1 MGVRRWARA
10 VGRDAHAA
18 WTAWR
23 KAPGFRTWA
32 RGLRRDAHALWL
44 AGRDPR
50 TPWYA
55 KAVALAVAAY
65 AFSPIDLIPD
75 FIPVLGLLDDAVLL
89 PLGILLAV
97 RLIPGALMAEFRAA
111 AEGVRRPL
119 SRAGAVLVVGLWL
132 AAVAAA
138 IILLV
143 PDPLTLIR

>member
-75 FIPVLGLLDDAVLL
+75 FIPVLGYADDLVLVPVGIWISLRLVPPAVL
-89 PLGILLAV
+89 
-97 RLIPGALMAEFRAA
+97 AEHRAT
-111 AEGVRRPL
+111 AERIVDKPV
-119 SRAGAVLVVGLWL
+119 SK
-132 AAVAAA
+132 AAA
-138 IILLV
+138 ICVIAV
-143 PDPLTLIR
+143 WVIVSGVTALIVL